1 MDYDKLKLVSNIVAI
16 ILSCLIVNSID
27 RCSSETDVIKE
38 DTLIKSYQDSINR
51 YKIISDSLLITTVS
65 AKKQT
70 INQTI
75 IKNETKI
82 IYLTTLDSTA
92 LDSAYASSKQR
103 LKERYGN
110 YLLSK

>member
-27 RCSSETDVIKE
+27 KCSSKPDVIKE
-38 DTLIKSYQDSINR
+38 DALIKSYQDSINR
-51 YKIISDSLLITTVS
+51 YKIINDSLLTTTIS
-65 AKKQT
+65 ARKQT

-82 IYLTTLDSTA
+82 IYLTTLDSVA
-92 LDSAYASSKQR
+92 LDSAYAGSKKR
-103 LKERYGN
+103 LKARYGK
-110 YLLSK
+110 YLLPN